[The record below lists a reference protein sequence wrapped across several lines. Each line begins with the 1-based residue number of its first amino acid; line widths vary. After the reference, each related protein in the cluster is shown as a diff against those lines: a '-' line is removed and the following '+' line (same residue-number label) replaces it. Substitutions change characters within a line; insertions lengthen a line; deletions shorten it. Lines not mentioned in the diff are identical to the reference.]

1 MKFIALAIVTIL
13 GLAGCAAQSPTSLGS
28 METDYAQMQAISNAA
43 RAQGVQI
50 IWFNPPLKAVKAAS
64 N

>member
-1 MKFIALAIVTIL
+1 MKFIALATVTIL
-13 GLAGCAAQSPTSLGS
+13 GLAGCAAPTTTRLGS

>member
-1 MKFIALAIVTIL
+1 MKLIALAIVTML
-13 GLAGCAAQSPTSLGS
+13 GLAGCAAQSPTRLGS
-28 METDYAQMQAISNAA
+28 MEPDYAQMQAISNAA

-50 IWFNPPLKAVKAAS
+50 IWFHPPLKAVKPAS